1 MGDISLKM
9 KIPDCCLRFYNLSSD
24 LHDKFDH
31 LKSIIRQKSKK
42 KSCSYMSLGYLW
54 KISAQLDQYNFS
66 YERDSTNDSVSDS
79 LLCDNYFVKIEA
91 YFGKVL
97 NMKVVEGW
105 LIELL

>member
-1 MGDISLKM
+1 
-9 KIPDCCLRFYNLSSD
+9 
-24 LHDKFDH
+24 
-31 LKSIIRQKSKK
+31 
-42 KSCSYMSLGYLW
+42 MSLEYLW
-54 KISAQLDQYNFS
+54 KISAQLNQYNFS
-66 YERDSTNDSVSDS
+66 YERDSINCSVSDS